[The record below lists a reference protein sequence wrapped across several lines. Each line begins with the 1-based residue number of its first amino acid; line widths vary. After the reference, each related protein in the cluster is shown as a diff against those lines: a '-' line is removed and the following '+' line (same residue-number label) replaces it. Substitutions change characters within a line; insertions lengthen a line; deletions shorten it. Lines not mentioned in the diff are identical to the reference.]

1 MSALDELRRM
11 LREDAADR
19 LRYEKTE
26 FIATEAA
33 VKTVD
38 SFEAAHP
45 GLVDKTVACPRCGK
59 PTLLNGRH
67 KDKRLGYWREVCPA
81 CAKEATA

>member
-38 SFEAAHP
+38 AFEAAHP
-45 GLVDKTVACPRCGK
+45 NLTECSITSCAA
-59 PTLLNGRH
+59 
-67 KDKRLGYWREVCPA
+67 REA
-81 CAKEATA
+81 AREATA